1 MYKRNNITKA
11 KVTFFKIIEE
21 FVINKNKKNHD
32 PELHRFLKEI
42 IVSE

>member
-1 MYKRNNITKA
+1 MTKA

-21 FVINKNKKNHD
+21 FVRNKNQKNHD
-32 PELHRFLKEI
+32 PELHKFLKEI